1 MSKGLQRSEHGAI
14 VDGMQ
19 REVSSG
25 WEGGFVTSQNLSGMD
40 VLLEQAGSC
49 PVLRE
54 SQTKPD
60 RKGFSKKENVLQS

>member
-1 MSKGLQRSEHGAI
+1 M
-14 VDGMQ
+14 DGMQ

-25 WEGGFVTSQNLSGMD
+25 WEGEFVTSQNLSGMD